1 LIAVAARQPAADGA
15 AWRKNELLMVVTG
28 LSAAVGI
35 LIAAFRHHRSV
46 ITAMTTAPPPAGFLH
61 VVVGYD
67 GSPPAARALDTAV
80 RLLQGRI
87 GRIDVVY
94 VAHLSSIAAL
104 SPGAIAQMESDF
116 DEIEQE
122 LRASAAEQLR
132 DRGTAWELVRRQ
144 GLIGE
149 ELIAVAAALRDTH
162 PSHLVV
168 IVVGSSSHAAHRVVG
183 SVAVSLA
190 RHSPVPLLIVP

>member
-1 LIAVAARQPAADGA
+1 
-15 AWRKNELLMVVTG
+15 MVVTG
-28 LSAAVGI
+28 FSAAAAGM

-46 ITAMTTAPPPAGFLH
+46 ITAMTTAPPRAGFLH

-67 GSPPAARALDTAV
+67 GSPPARRALDTAV

-94 VAHLSSIAAL
+94 VAHLSSIAAI

-122 LRASAAEQLR
+122 LRASAAERLR
-132 DRGTAWELVRRQ
+132 DRGTAWEFVRRQ
-144 GLIGE
+144 GLIAE
-149 ELIAVAAALRDTH
+149 ELIAVAAALRDTD
-162 PSHLVV
+162 PGRLVV

-183 SVAVSLA
+183 SIAVRLA
-190 RHSPVPLLIVP
+190 RHSPVPLVIVP